1 MDEDNQVTSLN
12 VTHNKI
18 GTPGLAVLLKSL
30 RFSFAS
36 DLKIAI
42 QKDLNQKVKRL
53 LKRFINGFNK
63 YIFVL
68 SVSPP

>member
-12 VTHNKI
+12 LTHNKI

-53 LKRFINGFNK
+53 LKRFINDLIN
-63 YIFVL
+63 IFFIL
-68 SVSPP
+68 SV

>member
-53 LKRFINGFNK
+53 LKRFINDLIN
-63 YIFVL
+63 IFFIL
-68 SVSPP
+68 SV